1 MFISSQATR
10 AGLWLNKQRT
20 GYAMKDFVVKEKSPG
35 RASNCL
41 PKWNWSVSLSVISLP
56 WQLQVQCL
64 S

>member
-35 RASNCL
+35 RASVCQ
-41 PKWNWSVSLSVISLP
+41 SGTGQSH
-56 WQLQVQCL
+56 CR
-64 S
+64 